1 MKVALAQMEVI
12 PGMPKV
18 NFNNMLNLIEE
29 AKKNQ
34 VDLIA
39 FPELCI
45 GGYLVG
51 DKWANEEFCRDMM
64 QFNKKLLEA
73 SHGIAVAYG
82 NVYLDEKEM
91 INQRF
96 GDKSIHPNKDGRP
109 RKYNAVYV
117 IQNGKI
123 AKRVK
128 ENTVIPAG
136 IQPKTLLPNYRI
148 FDDERYF
155 FSTKDIA
162 KDFNVEIKELMQPFE
177 IDVEGKI
184 VKIGFE
190 ICEDLW
196 CEDYRLALEA
206 LNPTKMLI
214 ENGAEYIVN
223 ISASPWTYG
232 KNGARDRRVQFL
244 KKDSAEKFVPF
255 YYVNCTGVQNN
266 GKNVVTFDGGS
277 TVYNKEGIPIIFSQ
291 KAYQQ
296 ELIIINENDLL
307 IKPKTRIENS
317 RIAQKYEAIVRGI
330 QHTKDLFSMQEYPRF
345 VIGMSG
351 GIDSA
356 IVAALLVKAVGKDK
370 VIGINMPTRY
380 NSNKTKN
387 SAKHTAEK
395 LGIEYG
401 VIPIEDLVTLN
412 SETVN
417 NFKVKGY
424 DNQLTIKDLENLQA
438 KIRGST
444 VLSNLAAKYNAIFT
458 NNGNKVEIAI
468 GYVTLYGDVSG
479 AIAPIADL
487 TKAEV
492 IAMANY
498 LNKEIFKKEVIS
510 KKLIPNNLWRFGAEQ
525 IQPSAELKDNQI
537 DPMKFIYHCT
547 ILDMMMDFKQHS
559 VESIMEL
566 YLEGTLHEHL
576 DYYLASLNEGGKIG
590 YELMKRWNVDDP
602 KEFLKDIEW
611 FTGQIQK
618 TVFKRVQSPP
628 IIITSKTAFGY
639 DRRESM
645 LPYETSMTFDELK
658 EKILKMEKYIPRA

>member
-266 GKNVVTFDGGS
+266 G
-277 TVYNKEGIPIIFSQ
+277 
-291 KAYQQ
+291 
-296 ELIIINENDLL
+296 
-307 IKPKTRIENS
+307 
-317 RIAQKYEAIVRGI
+317 
-330 QHTKDLFSMQEYPRF
+330 
-345 VIGMSG
+345 
-351 GIDSA
+351 
-356 IVAALLVKAVGKDK
+356 
-370 VIGINMPTRY
+370 
-380 NSNKTKN
+380 
-387 SAKHTAEK
+387 
-395 LGIEYG
+395 
-401 VIPIEDLVTLN
+401 
-412 SETVN
+412 
-417 NFKVKGY
+417 
-424 DNQLTIKDLENLQA
+424 
-438 KIRGST
+438 
-444 VLSNLAAKYNAIFT
+444 
-458 NNGNKVEIAI
+458 
-468 GYVTLYGDVSG
+468 
-479 AIAPIADL
+479 
-487 TKAEV
+487 
-492 IAMANY
+492 
-498 LNKEIFKKEVIS
+498 
-510 KKLIPNNLWRFGAEQ
+510 
-525 IQPSAELKDNQI
+525 
-537 DPMKFIYHCT
+537 
-547 ILDMMMDFKQHS
+547 
-559 VESIMEL
+559 
-566 YLEGTLHEHL
+566 
-576 DYYLASLNEGGKIG
+576 
-590 YELMKRWNVDDP
+590 
-602 KEFLKDIEW
+602 
-611 FTGQIQK
+611 
-618 TVFKRVQSPP
+618 
-628 IIITSKTAFGY
+628 
-639 DRRESM
+639 
-645 LPYETSMTFDELK
+645 
-658 EKILKMEKYIPRA
+658 